1 MLWKKDE
8 ETLEE
13 MKERKE
19 TLKMLR
25 WMILK
30 EKPARKGLDFIL
42 PQEDAEP
49 VLVDRAKKEKKRTM
63 DFILEE

>member
-30 EKPARKGLDFIL
+30 EKPARKGLDFIV
-42 PQEDAEP
+42 PQEEVEAARVVRP
-49 VLVDRAKKEKKRTM
+49 KSNKKRTM